1 MQKIEEGIFEPVI
14 VQRKKIQLTA
24 SGISL
29 RVNSPTEER
38 AKHKQVASLEL
49 RKVYRANLENK
60 KRLRASSES
69 GIMAN
74 ASKQKINEKHF
85 QQNLSL
91 DGSVR
96 RKFGEINHQDVLKGR
111 FICNHCKKSFS
122 CKSDLRKHEVF
133 HNGQRQFACSEC
145 GKGFFTQVHLNRHQL
160 IHTGE
165 KPYSC
170 DTCEKSFSQN
180 VSLIT
185 HRRTHTGE
193 RPHLCLECGKSF
205 TAYSNFSV
213 HQMSHGTREKP
224 YKCND
229 CGKQFARA
237 DALRKHRGAHH
248 PNKE

>member
-14 VQRKKIQLTA
+14 VQRKNIQLTA

-29 RVNSPTEER
+29 RSNSPI
-38 AKHKQVASLEL
+38 LE
-49 RKVYRANLENK
+49 K
-60 KRLRASSES
+60 
-69 GIMAN
+69 AN
-74 ASKQKINEKHF
+74 ASKQKINEKNF
-85 QQNLSL
+85 TLD

-96 RKFGEINHQDVLKGR
+96 RQFGKINHQDVFKGR

-122 CKSDLRKHEVF
+122 CGSDLRKHEVF

-165 KPYSC
+165 KPYRC

-213 HQMSHGTREKP
+213 HQMSHGAREKP

-237 DALRKHRGAHH
+237 DTFRKHRGAHH